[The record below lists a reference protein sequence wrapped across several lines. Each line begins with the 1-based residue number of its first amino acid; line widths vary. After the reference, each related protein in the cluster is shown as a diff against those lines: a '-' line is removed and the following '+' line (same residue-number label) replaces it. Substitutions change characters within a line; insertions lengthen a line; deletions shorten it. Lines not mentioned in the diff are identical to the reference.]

1 MEELRYGARLS
12 ETSVGPCSSG
22 LWQRLTQCSPAAY
35 SCRCTTACSRS
46 MKSLGIDVR
55 MSATKLDAKVVGT
68 RPASRTRPTQRAQS
82 ARWAASLHSAMWSNG
97 LWSRILLG
105 SARTLSTSSHSL
117 LLVERPEKV
126 GEGQQQRG
134 GGPRVR
140 VRHDAEQGE
149 PVEDEGGKV
158 ETHQRGGRAHHRVDI
173 RTAAVDAEDGGVVD
187 PAPLPREEQH
197 PEEDPK
203 VGEEEHRAEEGV
215 VQRRDRLHAGS
226 LGAGD
231 DEADQQHEERAGD
244 AGTEAEGE
252 EGPLEPIHRDLP
264 NLIRAEPV
272 VELEAGDRRD
282 GGL

>member
-68 RPASRTRPTQRAQS
+68 RPASRTYSQLHYSQLCYSQCRGRGRRAGPARRS
-82 ARWAASLHSAMWSNG
+82 ARSRHAGRRRSTPPCGRTACGLGLSSGQLGHSRRR
-97 LWSRILLG
+97 LIP
-105 SARTLSTSSHSL
+105 

-149 PVEDEGGKV
+149 PV
-158 ETHQRGGRAHHRVDI
+158 
-173 RTAAVDAEDGGVVD
+173 
-187 PAPLPREEQH
+187 
-197 PEEDPK
+197 
-203 VGEEEHRAEEGV
+203 
-215 VQRRDRLHAGS
+215 
-226 LGAGD
+226 
-231 DEADQQHEERAGD
+231 
-244 AGTEAEGE
+244 
-252 EGPLEPIHRDLP
+252 
-264 NLIRAEPV
+264 
-272 VELEAGDRRD
+272 
-282 GGL
+282 